1 MGMHA
6 VYRNGLGWSY
16 MMQKFQK
23 FIVSWTSIYG
33 GEQRAVYNSIEEAT
47 LRYDQLKKV
56 KSEDYV
62 YLSVVID
69 YKWT

>member
-1 MGMHA
+1 
-6 VYRNGLGWSY
+6 
-16 MMQKFQK
+16 MQKFQK
-23 FIVSWTSIYG
+23 FIVSWFSIYD
-33 GEQRAVYNSIEEAT
+33 GEQYATYNSIEEAT

-69 YKWT
+69 YAWA